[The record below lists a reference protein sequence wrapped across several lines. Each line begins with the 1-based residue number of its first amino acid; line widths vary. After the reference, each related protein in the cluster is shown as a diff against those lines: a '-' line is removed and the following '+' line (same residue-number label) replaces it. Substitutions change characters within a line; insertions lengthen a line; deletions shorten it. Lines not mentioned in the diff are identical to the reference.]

1 MATVSG
7 FTALSRVLGFARDIF
22 MARYL
27 GTGHAADAFFAAFRF
42 PNMFRRIFGEGAF
55 NAAFVPLFAREM
67 EEKGKEEAVRF
78 ANNAFS
84 FMVVVLGVL
93 TVIAIP
99 LMFWI
104 LSAVV
109 PGFKASEKS
118 PQYSAG
124 SAVEEFHF
132 KVNVRGAKEIYFTLE
147 GDASLVSIEEAK
159 LSAGER
165 DGWLDK
171 LGEKLSGERKAL
183 PDDGMMVELSE
194 LAANQRLARKWK
206 ADIEQET
213 GESRDLTEG
222 ELVEIRQEV
231 EKLQIAERL
240 TGLGDDEDGAVSFEL
255 PKEHDY
261 RELTGVIRTT
271 PGDGAGA
278 RFKIYRNHPGTFTL
292 TVKLTQIMFVYL
304 LCMALA
310 AQLSGV
316 LNTVKI
322 FGMPAAAPIFLNLIF
337 LIGLLI
343 VVPIIGWKKDPVG
356 CSVVVSWCVFVA
368 GFVQLGALLVTCWR
382 KGLPIRFCRP
392 RMSPRIK
399 KLFMLMGPGVA
410 AAGIQQINLLI
421 GGIIASFQEG
431 AISFLYFSERVYQ
444 LPLGMI
450 GIAMGVVLLPEVTR
464 RLRGGD
470 EAGAV
475 SSMNRGIELA
485 LLITL
490 PAAVAMIVMPSA
502 IISTLFERNA
512 FTAEDTR
519 QTSLALAGFAMGL
532 PGYVLIK
539 VLQPGYFAREDT
551 KRPMKMAGITVAVN
565 IIVSLML
572 FPVFRHVGVAVAT
585 AVAAWVNVLLL
596 AVGLRGFWKMDAKL
610 LRKLPRVV
618 LASVLMGV
626 VIYFV
631 QKAMGER
638 FSGTQLKKTLGLGVL
653 ITIGMASYAGWV
665 LALGV
670 TSLGEFK
677 RGFKRG

>member
-7 FTALSRVLGFARDIF
+7 FTAVSRVLGFARDIF

-27 GTGHAADAFFAAFRF
+27 GTGQAADAFLAAFRF

-67 EEKGKEEAVRF
+67 EENGKEKAVKF

-84 FMVVVLGVL
+84 LMVVVLGIL
-93 TVIAIP
+93 TLLMIP

-104 LSAVV
+104 MSAVV
-109 PGFKASEKS
+109 PGFKAADKS
-118 PQYSAG
+118 QLFAASDE
-124 SAVEEFHF
+124 VQEFVF
-132 KVNVRGAKEIYFTLE
+132 NVNVRGAKKIYFTLE
-147 GDASLVSIEEAK
+147 GSAESVSIEDAV
-159 LSAGER
+159 LSGGDQE
-165 DGWLDK
+165 GWMDQLGKK
-171 LGEKLSGERKAL
+171 LGGDRKV
-183 PDDGMMVELSE
+183 PDDGAMLGISE
-194 LAANQRLARKWK
+194 QAARERLGRNFRN
-206 ADIEQET
+206 DNEIED
-213 GESRDLTEG
+213 GRDLTAEEMGIVAAEFAGLKIADRLGSLPDQGEG
-222 ELVEIRQEV
+222 M
-231 EKLQIAERL
+231 
-240 TGLGDDEDGAVSFEL
+240 VSFEL
-255 PKEHDY
+255 PRKHGY
-261 RELTGVIRTT
+261 RELTGVVKVK
-271 PGDGAGA
+271 PGAGA
-278 RFKIYRNHPGTFTL
+278 DGETQIKVYRNHPGTFAL

-343 VVPIIGWKKDPVG
+343 VVPILGWKKDPVG
-356 CSVVVSWCVFVA
+356 CSLVVSWCVFAA
-368 GFVQLGALLVTCWR
+368 GFVQLAALLITCWR
-382 KGLPIRFCRP
+382 KGLPIRFVRP

-399 KLFMLMGPGVA
+399 RLFLLMGPGVV
-410 AAGIQQINLLI
+410 AAGIQQINLLT
-421 GGIIASFQEG
+421 GSIIASFQEG
-431 AISFLYFSERVYQ
+431 AISYIYYSERVYQ

-470 EAGAV
+470 ELGAV

-490 PAAVAMIVMPSA
+490 PAAVAMMVMPSA
-502 IISTLFERNA
+502 IISTLFERGEFSA
-512 FTAEDTR
+512 DDTLK
-519 QTSLALAGFAMGL
+519 TSWALAGFALGL

-551 KRPMKMAGITVAVN
+551 KRPMKIAGVTVVVN
-565 IIVSLML
+565 IAFSLLL

-585 AVAAWVNVLLL
+585 AIAAWVNVVLL
-596 AVGLRGFWKMDAKL
+596 AIGLRGFWKMDAQL
-610 LRKLPRVV
+610 LKRLPRVV
-618 LASVLMGV
+618 AASVLMGLV
-626 VIYFV
+626 LYFV
-631 QKAMGER
+631 QKPLGGMLAGDPLMRG
-638 FSGTQLKKTLGLGVL
+638 LGLGIL
-653 ITIGMASYAGWV
+653 IAVGIASYGGWV

-670 TSLGEFK
+670 TSLSEFK

>member
-1 MATVSG
+1 
-7 FTALSRVLGFARDIF
+7 
-22 MARYL
+22 
-27 GTGHAADAFFAAFRF
+27 
-42 PNMFRRIFGEGAF
+42 
-55 NAAFVPLFAREM
+55 
-67 EEKGKEEAVRF
+67 
-78 ANNAFS
+78 
-84 FMVVVLGVL
+84 
-93 TVIAIP
+93 
-99 LMFWI
+99 
-104 LSAVV
+104 
-109 PGFKASEKS
+109 
-118 PQYSAG
+118 
-124 SAVEEFHF
+124 
-132 KVNVRGAKEIYFTLE
+132 
-147 GDASLVSIEEAK
+147 
-159 LSAGER
+159 
-165 DGWLDK
+165 
-171 LGEKLSGERKAL
+171 
-183 PDDGMMVELSE
+183 
-194 LAANQRLARKWK
+194 
-206 ADIEQET
+206 
-213 GESRDLTEG
+213 
-222 ELVEIRQEV
+222 
-231 EKLQIAERL
+231 
-240 TGLGDDEDGAVSFEL
+240 
-255 PKEHDY
+255 
-261 RELTGVIRTT
+261 
-271 PGDGAGA
+271 
-278 RFKIYRNHPGTFTL
+278 
-292 TVKLTQIMFVYL
+292 
-304 LCMALA
+304 
-310 AQLSGV
+310 
-316 LNTVKI
+316 
-322 FGMPAAAPIFLNLIF
+322 
-337 LIGLLI
+337 
-343 VVPIIGWKKDPVG
+343 
-356 CSVVVSWCVFVA
+356 VFVA

>member
-7 FTALSRVLGFARDIF
+7 FTALSRVLGFLRDIF
-22 MARYL
+22 MGSYL
-27 GTGHAADAFFAAFRF
+27 GTGRAADAFFAAFRF

-67 EEKGKEEAVRF
+67 EEQGKGEAVKF

-84 FMVVVLGVL
+84 FMVVVLGSL
-93 TVIAIP
+93 TVLAIP
-99 LMFWI
+99 LMYWI

-109 PGFKASEKS
+109 PGFKAAEKT
-118 PQYSAG
+118 PQYAAG
-124 SAVEEFHF
+124 AGVQAFPF
-132 KVNVRGAKEIYFTLE
+132 KVNVRGASEIYFVLE
-147 GDASLVSIEEAK
+147 GAAEAVAIEGAT
-159 LSAGER
+159 LSAGDR
-165 DGWLDK
+165 DGWLDR
-171 LGEKLSGERKAL
+171 LGEKLGGERDHPGDMA
-183 PDDGMMVELSE
+183 MVV
-194 LAANQRLARKWK
+194 AA
-206 ADIEQET
+206 EQAMPLRVER
-213 GESRDLTEG
+213 EFRREFDLGG
-222 ELVEIRQEV
+222 ELDAARRAELDGRIAAIDLDAQLTALGGGATTEV
-231 EKLQIAERL
+231 FF
-240 TGLGDDEDGAVSFEL
+240 DL
-255 PKEHDY
+255 PKNHGF
-261 RELTGVIRTT
+261 RELTGTVRVT
-271 PGDGAGA
+271 PSADSGAQI
-278 RFKIYRNHPGTFTL
+278 KVYRNHPGTFSL

-316 LNTVKI
+316 LNTIKI

-337 LIGLLI
+337 LVGLLV
-343 VVPIIGWKKDPVG
+343 VVPVLGWKKDPVG

-368 GFVQLGALLVTCWR
+368 GFVQLGLLLVTCWR
-382 KGLPIRFCRP
+382 KGLPIRLCRP

-399 KLFMLMGPGVA
+399 KLFLLMGPGVA
-410 AAGIQQINLLI
+410 AAGIQQINLLV

-431 AISFLYFSERVYQ
+431 AISFLYYSERIYQ

-470 EAGAV
+470 EPGAV

-490 PAAVAMIVMPSA
+490 PAAVAMMVIPSA

-519 QTSLALAGFAMGL
+519 QTSMALAGFALGL

-551 KRPMKMAGITVAVN
+551 KRPMKMAGITVMVN
-565 IIVSLML
+565 IAVSLLL

-585 AVAAWVNVLLL
+585 AVAAWVNVFLLGF
-596 AVGLRGFWKMDAKL
+596 GLRGFWKMDARL
-610 LRKLPRVV
+610 LGRLPRIVV
-618 LASVLMGV
+618 ASVLMGV
-626 VIYFV
+626 VLWLL
-631 QKAMGER
+631 QWAMGDT
-638 FSGTQLKKTLGLGVL
+638 FSRGTWMRAVGLGIL
-653 ITIGMASYAGWV
+653 IGVGMASYAGWV

-670 TSLGEFK
+670 TNLSEFK
-677 RGFKRG
+677 RGFRRG

>member
-7 FTALSRVLGFARDIF
+7 FTALSRVLGFLRDIF

-27 GTGHAADAFFAAFRF
+27 GTGRAADAFFAAFRF

-67 EEKGKEEAVRF
+67 EEKSKAEAVKF

-84 FMVVVLGVL
+84 FMVVVLGAL
-93 TVIAIP
+93 TVVAIP
-99 LMFWI
+99 LMWWI

-109 PGFKASEKS
+109 PGFKASEKT
-118 PQYSAG
+118 PQYAAG
-124 SAVEEFHF
+124 AAVEEFAF
-132 KVNVRGAKEIYFTLE
+132 KVNVRGAKEVFFVLE
-147 GDASLVSIEEAK
+147 GDAHISIEGAK
-159 LSAGER
+159 LSAGDR
-165 DGWLDK
+165 DGWMDK
-171 LGEKLSGERKAL
+171 LATKLGGTREVPEDAMLMEFASDR
-183 PDDGMMVELSE
+183 LS
-194 LAANQRLARKWK
+194 LKMIGRL
-206 ADIEQET
+206 
-213 GESRDLTEG
+213 
-222 ELVEIRQEV
+222 
-231 EKLQIAERL
+231 
-240 TGLGDDEDGAVSFEL
+240 GLGDDGTLVDQVSVTLPDGHSF
-255 PKEHDY
+255 
-261 RELTGVIRTT
+261 RELTGVIRTK
-271 PGDGAGA
+271 PAAGEGA
-278 RFKIYRNHPGTFTL
+278 RVKIYRNHPGTFSL

-337 LIGLLI
+337 LVGLLV
-343 VVPIIGWKKDPVG
+343 VVPILGWKKDPEG
-356 CSVVVSWCVFVA
+356 CAVVVAWCVFVA
-368 GFVQLGALLVTCWR
+368 GFVQLGALLITCWR
-382 KGLPIRFCRP
+382 KGMPIRFCRP

-399 KLFMLMGPGVA
+399 KLFLLMGPGVV

-490 PAAVAMIVMPSA
+490 PAAVAMVVMPSQ

-519 QTSLALAGFAMGL
+519 QTSMALAGFAFGL

-551 KRPMKMAGITVAVN
+551 KRPMIMAGITVAVN
-565 IIVSLML
+565 IAVSLLL
-572 FPVFRHVGVAVAT
+572 FPVLRHVGVAIAT
-585 AVAAWVNVLLL
+585 AVAAWVNVVLLGI
-596 AVGLRGFWKMDAKL
+596 GLRGFWKMDARLKS
-610 LRKLPRVV
+610 KLPRVL
-618 LASVLMGV
+618 LASLLMGV
-626 VIYFV
+626 VVWLV
-631 QKAMGER
+631 QWAMGDT
-638 FSGTQLKKTLGLGVL
+638 FSAGPWRRVVGLCLLIGVG
-653 ITIGMASYAGWV
+653 IGSYAGWV
-665 LALGV
+665 LAFGV

-677 RGFKRG
+677 RGFKCG

>member
-7 FTALSRVLGFARDIF
+7 FTALSRVLGFLRDIL

-27 GTGHAADAFFAAFRF
+27 GTGRAADAFFAAFRF

-55 NAAFVPLFAREM
+55 NAAFVPMFAREM
-67 EEKGKEEAVRF
+67 EEKGKDEAVRF
-78 ANNAFS
+78 ASNAFS
-84 FMVVVLGVL
+84 FMVVVLGSL
-93 TVIAIP
+93 TVLMIP
-99 LMFWI
+99 LMWWI

-109 PGFKASEKS
+109 PGFKAAEKS
-118 PQYSAG
+118 PVYVAG
-124 SAVEEFHF
+124 GAGGEFRF
-132 KVNVRGAKEIYFTLE
+132 KVNVRGAKEVYFVLE
-147 GDASLVSIEEAK
+147 GGAAAVSIERAQ
-159 LSAGER
+159 LSAGR
-165 DGWLDK
+165 LDAWTDK
-171 LGEKLSGERKAL
+171 LAEKLGGEREM
-183 PDDGMMVELSE
+183 PDDATMLEVGE
-194 LAANQRLARKWK
+194 LAARQRLERGFKGK
-206 ADIEQET
+206 AGI
-213 GESRDLTEG
+213 SRDLDAG
-222 ELVEIRQEV
+222 EQAQVAEQLAG
-231 EKLQIAERL
+231 LGIAGRL
-240 TGLGDDEDGAVSFEL
+240 TDLGKAGVSEVSFEL
-255 PKEHDY
+255 PKKHGF
-261 RELTGVIRTT
+261 RELTGVVRVM
-271 PGDGAGA
+271 PGEGGAA
-278 RFKIYRNHPGTFTL
+278 RVKIFRNHPGTFAL

-337 LIGLLI
+337 LIGLLV
-343 VVPIIGWKKDPVG
+343 VVPVLGWKKDPLG
-356 CSVVVSWCVFVA
+356 CSVVVAWCVCAA
-368 GFVQLGALLVTCWR
+368 GFVQLGALLFTCWR

-431 AISFLYFSERVYQ
+431 AISFLYYSERVYQ

-450 GIAMGVVLLPEVTR
+450 GIALGVVLLPEVTR

-485 LLITL
+485 LVITL
-490 PAAVAMIVMPSA
+490 PAAVAMLVMPRQ
-502 IISTLFERNA
+502 IISTLFEHNA
-512 FTAEDTR
+512 FSAEDTR
-519 QTSLALAGFAMGL
+519 QTSMALAGFAMGL

-551 KRPMKMAGITVAVN
+551 KRPMFMAGITVAVN
-565 IIVSLML
+565 IAVSLLL

-596 AVGLRGFWKMDAKL
+596 ALGLRGFWQMDAR
-610 LRKLPRVV
+610 LRSKLPRIL
-618 LASVLMGV
+618 LASVLMGAV
-626 VIYFV
+626 LWLG
-631 QKAMGER
+631 QRAMGDH
-638 FSGTQLKKTLGLGVL
+638 FSGSSLMRVLGLCLLVGA
-653 ITIGMASYAGWV
+653 GMASYAAWV
-665 LALGV
+665 LVLGV
-670 TSLGEFK
+670 TNRSEFS
-677 RGFKRG
+677 RGIRR

>member
-7 FTALSRVLGFARDIF
+7 FTALSRVLGFLRDIF

-27 GTGHAADAFFAAFRF
+27 GTGRAADAFFAAFRF

-67 EEKGKEEAVRF
+67 EEKGKDEAVRF

-84 FMVVVLGVL
+84 FMVVVLGAL
-93 TVIAIP
+93 TLVAIP

-104 LSAVV
+104 LSVVV
-109 PGFKASEKS
+109 PGFKASEKT
-118 PQYSAG
+118 PQYTAG
-124 SAVEEFHF
+124 AGAGAAAVVQEFKF
-132 KVNVRGAKEIYFTLE
+132 KVNVRGAKAVYFVLE
-147 GDASLVSIEEAK
+147 GDASEVSIENAK

-165 DGWLDK
+165 GGWMERLAVA
-171 LGEKLSGERKAL
+171 LGGEREVPGDEMLLEVAELANLQRLEREFKRKA
-183 PDDGMMVELSE
+183 ELSRE
-194 LAANQRLARKWK
+194 
-206 ADIEQET
+206 
-213 GESRDLTEG
+213 LTEAEKAEVAA
-222 ELVEIRQEV
+222 ELPGL
-231 EKLQIAERL
+231 KIAERR
-240 TGLGDDEDGAVSFEL
+240 TGLGKAGAREVSFEL
-255 PKEHDY
+255 PKEHGF
-261 RELTGVIRTT
+261 RQLTGVIRTT
-271 PGDGAGA
+271 PGAGAGA
-278 RFKIYRNHPGTFTL
+278 RVKIFRNHPGTFSL

-304 LCMALA
+304 LCMALV

-337 LIGLLI
+337 LIGLLV
-343 VVPIIGWKKDPVG
+343 VVPILGWKKDPLG
-356 CSVVVSWCVFVA
+356 CSVVVAWCVFAA

-392 RMSPRIK
+392 KMSARIK
-399 KLFMLMGPGVA
+399 RLFLLMGPGVV

-490 PAAVAMIVMPSA
+490 PAAVAMVVMPTQ
-502 IISTLFERNA
+502 IIATLFERNA

-519 QTSLALAGFAMGL
+519 QTAMALAAFAIGL

-551 KRPMKMAGITVAVN
+551 RRPMIMAGITVLVN
-565 IIVSLML
+565 IAVSLLL
-572 FPVFRHVGVAVAT
+572 FPVFRHVGVAIAT
-585 AVAAWVNVLLL
+585 GVAAWVNVLLL
-596 AVGLRGFWKMDAKL
+596 GFGLRGFWKMDAR
-610 LRKLPRVV
+610 LRSKLPRVV
-618 LASVLMGV
+618 LASVLMGAV
-626 VIYFV
+626 VYFV
-631 QKAMGER
+631 QQVMGDA
-638 FSGTQLKKTLGLGVL
+638 FVGSQLMRLLGLGLL
-653 ITIGMASYAGWV
+653 IAAGIASYAGWV

-677 RGFKRG
+677 RGFKR

>member
-1 MATVSG
+1 
-7 FTALSRVLGFARDIF
+7 
-22 MARYL
+22 
-27 GTGHAADAFFAAFRF
+27 
-42 PNMFRRIFGEGAF
+42 
-55 NAAFVPLFAREM
+55 
-67 EEKGKEEAVRF
+67 
-78 ANNAFS
+78 
-84 FMVVVLGVL
+84 
-93 TVIAIP
+93 
-99 LMFWI
+99 
-104 LSAVV
+104 
-109 PGFKASEKS
+109 
-118 PQYSAG
+118 
-124 SAVEEFHF
+124 
-132 KVNVRGAKEIYFTLE
+132 
-147 GDASLVSIEEAK
+147 
-159 LSAGER
+159 
-165 DGWLDK
+165 
-171 LGEKLSGERKAL
+171 
-183 PDDGMMVELSE
+183 
-194 LAANQRLARKWK
+194 
-206 ADIEQET
+206 
-213 GESRDLTEG
+213 
-222 ELVEIRQEV
+222 
-231 EKLQIAERL
+231 
-240 TGLGDDEDGAVSFEL
+240 
-255 PKEHDY
+255 
-261 RELTGVIRTT
+261 
-271 PGDGAGA
+271 
-278 RFKIYRNHPGTFTL
+278 
-292 TVKLTQIMFVYL
+292 
-304 LCMALA
+304 
-310 AQLSGV
+310 
-316 LNTVKI
+316 
-322 FGMPAAAPIFLNLIF
+322 
-337 LIGLLI
+337 
-343 VVPIIGWKKDPVG
+343 
-356 CSVVVSWCVFVA
+356 
-368 GFVQLGALLVTCWR
+368 
-382 KGLPIRFCRP
+382 
-392 RMSPRIK
+392 
-399 KLFMLMGPGVA
+399 
-410 AAGIQQINLLI
+410 